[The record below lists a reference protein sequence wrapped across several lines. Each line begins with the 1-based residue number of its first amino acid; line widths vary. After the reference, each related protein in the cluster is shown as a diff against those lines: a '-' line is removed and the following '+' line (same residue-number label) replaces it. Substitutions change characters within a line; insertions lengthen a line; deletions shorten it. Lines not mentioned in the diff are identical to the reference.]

1 MEKKRVVVDLNQL
14 DLLEQRVIKATE
26 LIRTL
31 RRDHATAR
39 AKLEETTASLAR
51 LTKEARDGDRERR
64 EFDETTRQIEVL
76 RQERQAVRGK
86 VQKMLDLM
94 SCLDEAPVEA
104 RGDH

>member
-1 MEKKRVVVDLNQL
+1 MEKKRVVVDLTQI

-26 LIRTL
+26 LIRTV
-31 RRDHATAR
+31 RRERDTAC
-39 AKLEETTASLAR
+39 AKLEEMTASLAQ
-51 LTKEARDGDRERR
+51 LTKESRDDDRERQ
-64 EFDETTRQIEVL
+64 ELGETTRQIEVL